1 MFIGAEGRNS
11 PQGSPVWL
19 LSKDPCPSGPG
30 KQALSL
36 SSAWHVLLSPCPPGT
51 QGSMGAGDRMCEVLC
66 TSWEVLCSSCPCL
79 WWCYY
84 LEVGTTGVVMIGWP
98 LSGDIHP

>member
-66 TSWEVLCSSCPCL
+66 TSWRYCAAPVLV
-79 WWCYY
+79 YGG
-84 LEVGTTGVVMIGWP
+84 VTTLKWVLLV
-98 LSGDIHP
+98 